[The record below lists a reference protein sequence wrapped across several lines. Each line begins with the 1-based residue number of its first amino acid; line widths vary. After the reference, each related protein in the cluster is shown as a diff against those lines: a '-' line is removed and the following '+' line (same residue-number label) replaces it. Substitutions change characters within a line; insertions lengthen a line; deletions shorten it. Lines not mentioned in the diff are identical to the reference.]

1 MHIQVV
7 DGSTGVAYKTE
18 VAPEQTVASLL
29 CVLALPVTP
38 QIHIILPDSRLVLLS
53 PQERL
58 ATLLTQEAAE
68 TEITLFVVEPASA
81 GGLTWDQ
88 IVAGLG
94 ALASGITLIDH
105 LTRWARSMQRR
116 LGPRAKPEAARIITI
131 VLSQPSWSSDELATR
146 CSISRTAARRLLKH
160 LNYRYDAS
168 SRRYLSPPGG
178 PTLRA
183 ILDRARGSR
192 QPSQVA
198 DDRVAD

>member
-7 DGSTGVAYKTE
+7 DGSTGVAYKAE
-18 VAPEQTVASLL
+18 AAPEQTVASML
-29 CVLALPVTP
+29 CALALPVTP
-38 QIHIILPDSRLVLLS
+38 QIHLILPDGRLLS
-53 PQERL
+53 PQEQL
-58 ATLLTQEAAE
+58 ATLLTQGAAAN
-68 TEITLFVVEPASA
+68 EITLFVVEPTSA

-94 ALASGITLIDH
+94 ALASSITMIDY
-105 LTRWARSMQRR
+105 LTRWARRMQRR
-116 LGPRAKPEAARIITI
+116 LGPRAEPEAAKIITI
-131 VLSQPSWSSDELATR
+131 VLSHPSWSSDELATR

-183 ILDRARGSR
+183 ILDRAHGSR
-192 QPSQVA
+192 QPS
-198 DDRVAD
+198 